1 MSELIFSNIF
11 AFIIYILTVIP
22 FIWTVILKI
31 KCNLNKNL
39 EKYSKITLYVLFILY
54 TLEFI
59 ICHYLQKQEGI
70 KNWWG
75 VWSWQVSLWLG
86 EWVGCKAT

>member
-59 ICHYLQKQEGI
+59 ICHYR
-70 KNWWG
+70 NP
-75 VWSWQVSLWLG
+75 
-86 EWVGCKAT
+86 